1 MSNDS
6 TANILIV
13 DDDVK
18 SLMAMEALLA
28 GPGREIVTAKSGAE
42 ALRCL
47 LRRDFALILLDVRIP
62 DMDGFETAT
71 LIRQRERSRYTP
83 IIFISAIDTLES
95 DVFRGVA
102 SGAVDYL
109 FKPVVP
115 QVLQT
120 KVAVF
125 VDLFQMNERL
135 KRQAVRQSE
144 ERFRLIV
151 ESLQDYAVFMMNP
164 EGRVT
169 LWNRGAERMWG
180 WGQQEV
186 LGEPFARF
194 YSADERDANPPDP
207 ALAQTIAHG
216 RHEEEGWRKRKD
228 GSRFWANVVYT
239 TVQDDRGDLVGFSA
253 VTRDLTDRKRAED
266 ELQRLNAGMQKHIA
280 EQTEELIRTIAQRER
295 LHEELLQAQKMESIG
310 TLAGGI
316 AHDFNNLLNVIL
328 GYVSLLEQ
336 SATSNQ
342 ISASVDVIKETVT
355 RGSSLVRQLLAVARK
370 SETQFERTEI
380 NGLLQGLQAL
390 LQETFPKTID
400 VFVRLEPNLPAVM
413 ADPNQIHQAM
423 LNLCLNSRDAMPEGG
438 ELLLKTGTIR
448 GSELRRRFQEAREEQ
463 YVRITVTDT
472 GHGLDKSIKNRVFEP
487 FFTTKSQGQ
496 GSGLGLSVVYGIV
509 TNHRGFIDMASE
521 PGHGTTFD
529 IYLPLPSD
537 ATTLVPAAA
546 TGEEKKTEQ
555 IAANGAT
562 ILFVEDEAH
571 QLNLMQKHLAAEGY
585 RVLTARD
592 GGEAVQ
598 TYLRH
603 KQEIDL
609 VVLDLGLPK
618 LNGWEAYK
626 MMKQAAPNVK
636 AIFATGFISPEIEA
650 HLQTEDSSA
659 VITKPYSPDDMS
671 KKIAAFLQKS
681 AGVSV
686 PSRAVGHS
694 SDVRNQ

>member
-1 MSNDS
+1 MNNDW

-18 SLMAMEALLA
+18 SLTAMEALLA
-28 GPGREIVTAKSGAE
+28 GPGREIVKAASGAE

-83 IIFISAIDTLES
+83 IIFVSAVDTLES
-95 DVFRGVA
+95 DVFKGAV

-115 QVLQT
+115 QVLQA
-120 KVAVF
+120 KVSVF

-135 KRQAVRQSE
+135 KEQAIRQSE

-164 EGRVT
+164 EGQVT
-169 LWNRGAERMWG
+169 LWNRGAERIWG
-180 WGQQEV
+180 WEQGEV
-186 LGEPFARF
+186 LGQSCARF
-194 YSADERDANPPDP
+194 YSSEEPGSNQPDQT
-207 ALAQTIAHG
+207 LRQTIVHG
-216 RHEEEGWRKRKD
+216 RHEEEGWRTRKD
-228 GSRFWANVVYT
+228 GSEFWANVVYT
-239 TVQDDRGDLVGFSA
+239 TVQDDTGDLIGFSA
-253 VTRDLTDRKRAED
+253 VTRDLTDRKRAAD
-266 ELQRLNAGMQKHIA
+266 DLQRLNAEMQKHIA

-328 GYVSLLEQ
+328 GYASLVEQ
-336 SATSNQ
+336 STANPTQ
-342 ISASVDVIKETVT
+342 VTAGVDVIKETVT

-370 SETQFERTEI
+370 SETQFQRLEI
-380 NGLLQGLQAL
+380 NSLLQGLHAL

-400 VFVRLEPNLPAVM
+400 VSLRLEPSLPTLMV
-413 ADPNQIHQAM
+413 DTNQIHQAM

-438 ELLLKTGTIR
+438 ELLLRTGTIS
-448 GSELRRRFQEAREEQ
+448 GMELRKHFQEARQDQ
-463 YVRITVTDT
+463 YIHISVTDT
-472 GHGLDKSIKNRVFEP
+472 GHGIDKAVKNRVFEP
-487 FFTTKSQGQ
+487 FFTTKSQEQ

-509 TNHRGFIDMASE
+509 TNHRGFIDVASE
-521 PGHGTTFD
+521 PSRGTTFD
-529 IYLPLPSD
+529 IYLPVPSE
-537 ATTLVPAAA
+537 AEQLMPAANG
-546 TGEEKKTEQ
+546 GEEKTPEPS
-555 IAANGAT
+555 AGNSAT
-562 ILFVEDEAH
+562 ILFAEDETH
-571 QLNLMQKHLAAEGY
+571 QLNLMQKHLVGEGHK
-585 RVLTARD
+585 VLTARD
-592 GGEAVQ
+592 GAEAVQ

-626 MMKQAAPNVK
+626 MMKEADPNIK

-650 HLQTEDSSA
+650 QLQTGELSA
-659 VITKPYSPDDMS
+659 VITKPYSPSEMR
-671 KKIAAFLQKS
+671 KKIATVLRKS
-681 AGVSV
+681 AA
-686 PSRAVGHS
+686 PSISQATRHN
-694 SDVRNQ
+694 SDL

>member
-1 MSNDS
+1 MNNDC
-6 TANILIV
+6 TANILVV
-13 DDDVK
+13 DDDLK
-18 SLMAMEALLA
+18 SLTAIEALLA
-28 GPGREIVTAKSGAE
+28 GPGRKIVKAASGGE

-47 LRRDFALILLDVRIP
+47 LRQDFALILMDVRIP
-62 DMDGFETAT
+62 DMDGFETAA

-95 DVFRGVA
+95 DVCRGAA

-135 KRQAVRQSE
+135 KQQAVRQSE

-169 LWNRGAERMWG
+169 LWNRGAERIWG
-180 WGQQEV
+180 WEQHEV
-186 LGEPFARF
+186 LGESFALF
-194 YSADERDANPPDP
+194 YSPEDQAANQPHHTLP
-207 ALAQTIAHG
+207 QTRTDG
-216 RHEEEGWRKRKD
+216 RHEEEGWRNRKD

-239 TVQDDRGDLVGFSA
+239 SVQDDNGELIGFSA

-266 ELQRLNAGMQKHIA
+266 ELQRLNAEMQKHIA

-328 GYVSLLEQ
+328 GYASLLEQ
-336 SATSNQ
+336 SPANPTQ
-342 ISASVDVIKETVT
+342 ISADVAVIKETVT
-355 RGSSLVRQLLAVARK
+355 RGSSLVRQLLTVARK
-370 SETQFERTEI
+370 SETQFERTDI
-380 NGLLQGLQAL
+380 NSLLQGLQAL
-390 LQETFPKTID
+390 LHETFPKTIE
-400 VFVRLEPNLPAVM
+400 VFLRLEPNLPALM

-423 LNLCLNSRDAMPEGG
+423 LNLCLNSRDAMPDGG
-438 ELLLKTGTIR
+438 ELLLKTGTIT
-448 GSELRRRFQEAREEQ
+448 GVELRKHFQEARQEQ
-463 YVRITVTDT
+463 YVHISATDT
-472 GHGLDKSIKNRVFEP
+472 GHGIDKAIKNRVFEP

-496 GSGLGLSVVYGIV
+496 GSGLGLSVIYGIV
-509 TNHRGFIDMASE
+509 TNHGGFIDVASE
-521 PGHGTTFD
+521 PGRGTTFD
-529 IYLPLPSD
+529 IYLP
-537 ATTLVPAAA
+537 VPGHAEQLTNA
-546 TGEEKKTEQ
+546 GDGSEGNQSEETVGN
-555 IAANGAT
+555 AAT

-571 QLNLMQKHLAAEGY
+571 QLSLMQKHLAADGH
-585 RVLTARD
+585 RVLTAKD
-592 GGEAVQ
+592 GAEAVQ
-598 TYLRH
+598 AYLRH
-603 KQEIDL
+603 RHEIDL

-626 MMKQAAPNVK
+626 MMKEADPNVK

-650 HLQTEDSSA
+650 HLETGELSA
-659 VITKPYSPDDMS
+659 VITKPYSPSDMR
-671 KKIAAFLQKS
+671 KKIATVLYMGSTTPAN
-681 AGVSV
+681 AYGRE
-686 PSRAVGHS
+686 P
-694 SDVRNQ
+694 

>member
-1 MSNDS
+1 MNNNH

-18 SLMAMEALLA
+18 SLTAMEALLA
-28 GPGREIVTAKSGAE
+28 GPGREIVKAASGAE

-95 DVFRGVA
+95 DVFKGVA

-135 KRQAVRQSE
+135 KQQAVRQSE

-164 EGRVT
+164 EGQVT

-180 WGQQEV
+180 YTEEEV
-186 LGEPFARF
+186 LGQSFARF
-194 YSADERDANPPDP
+194 HTPREQAAEQP
-207 ALAQTIAHG
+207 AHVLRQTVDDG
-216 RHEEEGWRKRKD
+216 RCEEEGWRSRKD

-239 TVQDDRGDLVGFSA
+239 SVHDDKGELIGFSA

-266 ELQRLNAGMQKHIA
+266 DLQRLNAEMQKHIA

-328 GYVSLLEQ
+328 GYASLLEQ
-336 SATSNQ
+336 SSTSNQ
-342 ISASVDVIKETVT
+342 ISAGVDVIKETVM

-400 VFVRLEPNLPAVM
+400 VFLRLEANLPALM

-438 ELLLKTGTIR
+438 ELLLKTGTIS
-448 GSELRRRFQEAREEQ
+448 GIELRKHFQEARQEQ
-463 YVRITVTDT
+463 YVRISATDT
-472 GHGLDKSIKNRVFEP
+472 GHGLDKAIKNRVFEP

-509 TNHRGFIDMASE
+509 TNHGGFIDVASE
-521 PGHGTTFD
+521 PNRGTTFD
-529 IYLPLPSD
+529 IYLPVPGD
-537 ATTLVPAAA
+537 AEQLINAANG
-546 TGEEKKTEQ
+546 GEEKKTEQ
-555 IAANGAT
+555 AVGNAAT
-562 ILFVEDEAH
+562 ILFVEDETH
-571 QLNLMQKHLAAEGY
+571 QLNLMQKHLAAEGH
-585 RVLTARD
+585 RVLTAKD
-592 GGEAVQ
+592 GAEAVQ
-598 TYLRH
+598 TYVQHR
-603 KQEIDL
+603 KEIDL
-609 VVLDLGLPK
+609 VVMDLGLPK

-626 MMKQAAPNVK
+626 MMKEAEPNVR

-650 HLQTEDSSA
+650 HLETGELSA
-659 VITKPYSPDDMS
+659 VITKPYSPSEMR
-671 KKIAAFLQKS
+671 KKIATVLHKS
-681 AGVSV
+681 KGSPALASMGGNSEI
-686 PSRAVGHS
+686 
-694 SDVRNQ
+694 

>member
-1 MSNDS
+1 MNNDC

-13 DDDVK
+13 DDDLK
-18 SLMAMEALLA
+18 SLTAMEALLA
-28 GPGREIVTAKSGAE
+28 GPGREIIKAASGAD

-83 IIFISAIDTLES
+83 IIFISAMDTLES

-115 QVLQT
+115 QILQA
-120 KVAVF
+120 KVSVF

-135 KRQAVRQSE
+135 KQQAVRQSE

-169 LWNRGAERMWG
+169 LWNRGAEQMWG
-180 WGQQEV
+180 WEQNEV
-186 LGEPFARF
+186 LGQSFARF
-194 YSADERDANPPDP
+194 YSAEDQAANQPDHTLP
-207 ALAQTIAHG
+207 QTIAHG
-216 RHEEEGWRKRKD
+216 RHEEEGWRHRKD

-239 TVQDDRGDLVGFSA
+239 TVQDDNGDLIGFSA

-266 ELQRLNAGMQKHIA
+266 ELQRLNAEMQKHIA

-328 GYVSLLEQ
+328 GYASLLEQ

-342 ISASVDVIKETVT
+342 ISAGVDVIKETVT

-400 VFVRLEPNLPAVM
+400 VFVRLEPNLPALM

-438 ELLLKTGTIR
+438 ELLLKTGTIS
-448 GSELRRRFQEAREEQ
+448 GIDLRQHFQEARQAQ
-463 YVRITVTDT
+463 YVRISVTDT
-472 GHGLDKSIKNRVFEP
+472 GHGLDKAIKNRVFEP

-509 TNHRGFIDMASE
+509 TNHNGFIDMASE

-529 IYLPLPSD
+529 IYLPVPSD
-537 ATTLVPAAA
+537 AAA
-546 TGEEKKTEQ
+546 TLIHSAAGDEEKKTEQ
-555 IAANGAT
+555 TAGSGAT
-562 ILFVEDEAH
+562 ILFVEDETH

-585 RVLTARD
+585 RVLTAKD
-592 GGEAVQ
+592 GAEAVE

-626 MMKQAAPNVK
+626 MMKGADSNVK

-650 HLQTEDSSA
+650 HLETEDSSA
-659 VITKPYSPDDMS
+659 VITKPYSPSEMG
-671 KKIAAFLQKS
+671 KKIATLLHKPINSPAL
-681 AGVSV
+681 A
-686 PSRAVGHS
+686 SRMGEN
-694 SDVRNQ
+694 SDI

>member
-1 MSNDS
+1 MSNDC
-6 TANILIV
+6 TASILIV

-18 SLMAMEALLA
+18 SLTAMEALLA
-28 GPGREIVTAKSGAE
+28 GPGREIVKAASAAE

-62 DMDGFETAT
+62 DMDGFETAS

-120 KVAVF
+120 KVSVF

-135 KRQAVRQSE
+135 KQQAVRQSE

-180 WGQQEV
+180 WEQQEV

-194 YSADERDANPPDP
+194 YSAEEPVASQPDP

-228 GSRFWANVVYT
+228 GSRFWANVVYA
-239 TVQDDRGDLVGFSA
+239 TVHDDNGDLIGFSA
-253 VTRDLTDRKRAED
+253 VTRDLTDRKRAQD

-328 GYVSLLEQ
+328 GYASLLEQ
-336 SATSNQ
+336 SATANQ
-342 ISASVDVIKETVT
+342 ISAGVDVIKETVT
-355 RGSSLVRQLLAVARK
+355 RGSSLVRQLLAMARK

-400 VFVRLEPNLPAVM
+400 VFIHLEPNLPALM
-413 ADPNQIHQAM
+413 ADPNQLHQAM

-438 ELLLKTGTIR
+438 ELLLKTGTIS
-448 GSELRRRFQEAREEQ
+448 GVELRRHFQEARDDH
-463 YVRITVTDT
+463 YVRISVTDT
-472 GHGLDKSIKNRVFEP
+472 GHGLDKAIKNRVFEP

-509 TNHRGFIDMASE
+509 TNHSGFIDMASE
-521 PGHGTTFD
+521 PGRGTTFD
-529 IYLPLPSD
+529 IYLPVPSD
-537 ATTLVPAAA
+537 AGALIPAEEPR
-546 TGEEKKTEQ
+546 EEKKTDPT
-555 IAANGAT
+555 AGNGAT

-571 QLNLMQKHLAAEGY
+571 QLNLMQKHLVAEGHK
-585 RVLTARD
+585 VLTAKD

-598 TYLRH
+598 IYLRH
-603 KQEIDL
+603 RQEIDL

-626 MMKQAAPNVK
+626 MMKGANPNVK

-650 HLQTEDSSA
+650 HLQTEDSSV
-659 VITKPYSPDDMS
+659 VITKPYSPAEMH
-671 KKIAAFLQKS
+671 KKIATVLQKS
-681 AGVSV
+681 TPVAVLA
-686 PSRAVGHS
+686 PPVGHS

>member
-1 MSNDS
+1 MNNDC

-13 DDDVK
+13 DDDVN
-18 SLMAMEALLA
+18 SLTAMEALLA
-28 GPGREIVTAKSGAE
+28 GPGREIVKAASAAE

-120 KVAVF
+120 KVSVF

-135 KRQAVRQSE
+135 KQQAVRQSE

-169 LWNRGAERMWG
+169 LWNRGAERIWG
-180 WGQQEV
+180 WEQDEV
-186 LGEPFARF
+186 LDQSFARF
-194 YSADERDANPPDP
+194 YSPKDQAANQPNYT
-207 ALAQTIAHG
+207 LSQTMAHG
-216 RHEEEGWRKRKD
+216 RHEEEGWRDRKD
-228 GSRFWANVVYT
+228 GSRFWANVVYS
-239 TVQDDRGDLVGFSA
+239 TVQDDKGDLIGFSA
-253 VTRDLTDRKRAED
+253 VTRDVTDRKRAED
-266 ELQRLNAGMQKHIA
+266 ELQRLNAEMQKHIA

-316 AHDFNNLLNVIL
+316 AHDFNNLLNIIL
-328 GYVSLLEQ
+328 GYASLLEQ
-336 SATSNQ
+336 S
-342 ISASVDVIKETVT
+342 SANPTQVSAGVDVIKETVT
-355 RGSSLVRQLLAVARK
+355 RGSSLVRQLLAMARK
-370 SETQFERTEI
+370 SETQFERIEI

-390 LQETFPKTID
+390 LQETFPKPID
-400 VFVRLEPNLPAVM
+400 VFLHLEPNLPALT
-413 ADPNQIHQAM
+413 ADPNQIHQAF
-423 LNLCLNSRDAMPEGG
+423 LNLCLNSRDAMAEGG
-438 ELLLKTGTIR
+438 ELLLKTGTIS
-448 GSELRRRFQEAREEQ
+448 GIELRKHFQEARQEQ
-463 YVRITVTDT
+463 YVRISVTDT
-472 GHGLDKSIKNRVFEP
+472 GHGIDKAIRKRIFEP

-509 TNHRGFIDMASE
+509 TNHGGFIDVASE
-521 PGHGTTFD
+521 PSRGTTFD
-529 IYLPLPSD
+529 IYLPVPSD
-537 ATTLVPAAA
+537 AEQLINPGDG
-546 TGEEKKTEQ
+546 GEEKKTEQ
-555 IAANGAT
+555 AVGNAAT
-562 ILFVEDEAH
+562 ILFVEDETH
-571 QLNLMQKHLAAEGY
+571 QLNLMQKHLVAEGH
-585 RVLTARD
+585 RVLTAKD
-592 GGEAVQ
+592 GPEAVQ
-598 TYLRH
+598 TYLRY
-603 KQEIDL
+603 KKEIDL

-626 MMKQAAPNVK
+626 LMKESHPNVK

-650 HLQTEDSSA
+650 HLETEDLSV
-659 VITKPYSPDDMS
+659 VIMKPYSPSEMR
-671 KKIAAFLQKS
+671 KKIATVLHKS
-681 AGVSV
+681 AASPAL
-686 PSRAVGHS
+686 PSPIDDNN
-694 SDVRNQ
+694 SDL

>member
-1 MSNDS
+1 MSADF

-13 DDDVK
+13 DDDAR
-18 SLMAMEALLA
+18 SLIAMEALLS
-28 GPGREIVTAKSGAE
+28 GPGRRIITAASAAE

-47 LRRDFALILLDVRIP
+47 LRQDFALILLDVRIP
-62 DMDGFETAT
+62 DMDGFETAS

-83 IIFISAIDTLES
+83 IIFVSAIDTLES
-95 DVFRGVA
+95 DVSKGAA

-115 QVLQT
+115 QVLQA

-135 KRQAVRQSE
+135 KQQAIRQSE

-151 ESLQDYAVFMMNP
+151 ESFQDYAVFMMDS

-169 LWNRGAERMWG
+169 LWNRGAERIWG
-180 WGQQEV
+180 YPNEEV
-186 LGEPFARF
+186 LGQSFVCFNAPEEQA
-194 YSADERDANPPDP
+194 ANSP
-207 ALAQTIAHG
+207 AQILRETIASG
-216 RHEEEGWRKRKD
+216 RHEEEGWRNRKD

-239 TVQDDRGDLVGFSA
+239 TVHDDKGELIGFSA
-253 VTRDLTDRKRAED
+253 VTRDVTDRKRAEN
-266 ELQRLNAGMQKHIA
+266 ELQRLNAEMQKHIA

-328 GYVSLLEQ
+328 GYASLLEQ
-336 SATSNQ
+336 SSANPSQ
-342 ISASVDVIKETVT
+342 ISANVEVIKETVT

-370 SETQFERTEI
+370 SETQFERVEI

-400 VFVRLEPNLPAVM
+400 VFLRLEPALPTLT

-423 LNLCLNSRDAMPEGG
+423 LNLCLNSRDAMAEGG
-438 ELLLKTGTIR
+438 ELLLKTGSIS
-448 GSELRRRFQEAREEQ
+448 GVELRRHFQEARQAQ
-463 YVRITVTDT
+463 YIRISVTDT
-472 GHGLDKSIKNRVFEP
+472 GHGIDKTIRNRVFEP

-509 TNHRGFIDMASE
+509 TNHGGFLDVASE
-521 PGHGTTFD
+521 QGRGTTFD
-529 IYLPLPSD
+529 IYLPVPSD
-537 ATTLVPAAA
+537 IGPFIQAAD
-546 TGEEKKTEQ
+546 GNEER
-555 IAANGAT
+555 AAEPSAGNGAT
-562 ILFVEDEAH
+562 ILFVEDEIH
-571 QLNLMQKHLAAEGY
+571 QLNLMQKNLEAEGH

-592 GGEAVQ
+592 GPEAVQ

-603 KQEIDL
+603 KKEIDL

-626 MMKQAAPNVK
+626 MMKEADSNVK

-650 HLQTEDSSA
+650 HLDTGELSA
-659 VITKPYSPDDMS
+659 VITKPYTPSEMR
-671 KKIAAFLQKS
+671 KKIATALHKS
-681 AGVSV
+681 TGSLTLA
-686 PSRAVGHS
+686 PPM
-694 SDVRNQ
+694 DENP

>member
-1 MSNDS
+1 MNNNW

-18 SLMAMEALLA
+18 SLTAMEALLA
-28 GPGREIVTAKSGAE
+28 GPGREIVKAASGAE

-83 IIFISAIDTLES
+83 IIFISAVDTLES
-95 DVFRGVA
+95 DVFKGAV

-115 QVLQT
+115 QVLQA
-120 KVAVF
+120 KVSVF

-135 KRQAVRQSE
+135 KQQAIRQSE

-164 EGRVT
+164 EGQVT
-169 LWNRGAERMWG
+169 LWNRGAERIWG
-180 WGQQEV
+180 WEQGEV
-186 LGEPFARF
+186 LGQSFARF
-194 YSADERDANPPDP
+194 YSSEDP
-207 ALAQTIAHG
+207 RSHQPGQTLRQTIING
-216 RHEEEGWRKRKD
+216 RHEEEGWRTRKD
-228 GSRFWANVVYT
+228 GSEFWANVVYT
-239 TVQDDRGDLVGFSA
+239 TVQDDKGDLIGFSA
-253 VTRDLTDRKRAED
+253 VTRDVTDRKHAED
-266 ELQRLNAGMQKHIA
+266 NLQKLNAEMQKHIA

-328 GYVSLLEQ
+328 GYASLLEQ
-336 SATSNQ
+336 SAANPTQ
-342 ISASVDVIKETVT
+342 VTAGVDVIKETVT

-370 SETQFERTEI
+370 SETQFERLEI
-380 NGLLQGLQAL
+380 NSLLQGLHAL

-400 VFVRLEPNLPAVM
+400 VFLRLEPSLPTLMV
-413 ADPNQIHQAM
+413 DPNQIHQAM

-438 ELLLKTGTIR
+438 ELLLRTGTLS
-448 GSELRRRFQEAREEQ
+448 GMELRKHFQEARQDQ
-463 YVRITVTDT
+463 YIRISVTDT
-472 GHGLDKSIKNRVFEP
+472 GHGIDKALKNRVFEP

-509 TNHRGFIDMASE
+509 TNHGGFIDVASE
-521 PGHGTTFD
+521 PGRGTTFD
-529 IYLPLPSD
+529 IYLPVPNEAEQLI
-537 ATTLVPAAA
+537 TTANG
-546 TGEEKKTEQ
+546 GEERKPEPSAGNT
-555 IAANGAT
+555 AT
-562 ILFVEDEAH
+562 ILFVEDESH
-571 QLNLMQKHLAAEGY
+571 QLNLMQKHLASEGHK
-585 RVLTARD
+585 VLTAKD
-592 GGEAVQ
+592 GAEAVQ

-626 MMKQAAPNVK
+626 MMKEADPNIK

-650 HLQTEDSSA
+650 HLQTGELSA
-659 VITKPYSPDDMS
+659 VITKPYSPSEMR
-671 KKIAAFLQKS
+671 KKITTVLGKPAA
-681 AGVSV
+681 
-686 PSRAVGHS
+686 PSISQATGHN
-694 SDVRNQ
+694 SDP

>member
-1 MSNDS
+1 MSNDC

-18 SLMAMEALLA
+18 SLTAMEALLA
-28 GPGREIVTAKSGAE
+28 GPGREIVKAASAAE

-125 VDLFQMNERL
+125 VDLFQLNERL
-135 KRQAVRQSE
+135 KQQAVRQSE

-180 WGQQEV
+180 WEQQEV

-194 YSADERDANPPDP
+194 YSAEEQVASQPDP
-207 ALAQTIAHG
+207 ALAQTIARG

-228 GSRFWANVVYT
+228 GSRFWANVVYA
-239 TVQDDRGDLVGFSA
+239 TVQDDNGELIGFSA
-253 VTRDLTDRKRAED
+253 VTRDLTDRKRSED

-328 GYVSLLEQ
+328 GYASLLEQ

-342 ISASVDVIKETVT
+342 ISAGVDVIKETVT
-355 RGSSLVRQLLAVARK
+355 RGSSLVRQLLAMARK
-370 SETQFERTEI
+370 SETQFERSEI

-400 VFVRLEPNLPAVM
+400 VFVHLEPNLPALM
-413 ADPNQIHQAM
+413 ADPNQLHQAM

-438 ELLLKTGTIR
+438 ELLLKTGTIS
-448 GSELRRRFQEAREEQ
+448 GIELRKHFQEAREEQ
-463 YVRITVTDT
+463 YVRISVTDT
-472 GHGLDKSIKNRVFEP
+472 GHGLDKAIKNRVFEP

-509 TNHRGFIDMASE
+509 TNHSGFIDMASE
-521 PGHGTTFD
+521 PGRGTTFD
-529 IYLPLPSD
+529 IYLPVPTD
-537 ATTLVPAAA
+537 AAALIPAAEPR
-546 TGEEKKTEQ
+546 EEKKTDPT
-555 IAANGAT
+555 AGNGAT
-562 ILFVEDEAH
+562 ILFVEDETH

-585 RVLTARD
+585 RVLTAKD
-592 GGEAVQ
+592 GAEAVQ

-603 KQEIDL
+603 KQVIDL

-626 MMKQAAPNVK
+626 MMKGADPNVK

-659 VITKPYSPDDMS
+659 VITKPYSPAEMH
-671 KKIAAFLQKS
+671 KKITTVLQKS
-681 AGVSV
+681 TPV
-686 PSRAVGHS
+686 AVLAPPVDHS

>member
-1 MSNDS
+1 MSADF

-13 DDDVK
+13 DDDAR
-18 SLMAMEALLA
+18 SLIAMEALLS
-28 GPGREIVTAKSGAE
+28 GPGRRIVTAGSAAE

-47 LRRDFALILLDVRIP
+47 LRQDFALILLDVRIP
-62 DMDGFETAT
+62 DMDGFETAS

-83 IIFISAIDTLES
+83 IIFVSAIDTLES
-95 DVFRGVA
+95 DVSKGAA

-115 QVLQT
+115 QVLQA

-135 KRQAVRQSE
+135 KQQAIRQSE

-151 ESLQDYAVFMMNP
+151 ESFQDYAVFMMDS

-169 LWNRGAERMWG
+169 LWNRGAERIWG
-180 WGQQEV
+180 YPQEEV
-186 LGEPFARF
+186 LGQSFVCFNAPEEQA
-194 YSADERDANPPDP
+194 ANWP
-207 ALAQTIAHG
+207 AQILRQTIASG
-216 RHEEEGWRKRKD
+216 RHEEEGWRNRKD
-228 GSRFWANVVYT
+228 RSRFWANVVYT
-239 TVQDDRGDLVGFSA
+239 TVQNDKGELIGFSA
-253 VTRDLTDRKRAED
+253 VTRDVTDRKRAEN
-266 ELQRLNAGMQKHIA
+266 ELQRLNAEMQKHIA

-328 GYVSLLEQ
+328 GYTSLLEQ
-336 SATSNQ
+336 S
-342 ISASVDVIKETVT
+342 SANPAQVSANVEVIKETVT

-370 SETQFERTEI
+370 SETQFERVEI

-400 VFVRLEPNLPAVM
+400 VFLRLEPALPTLT

-438 ELLLKTGTIR
+438 ELLLKTGSIS
-448 GSELRRRFQEAREEQ
+448 GVELRRHFQEARQEQ
-463 YVRITVTDT
+463 YIRISVTDT
-472 GHGLDKSIKNRVFEP
+472 GHGIDKTIKNRVFEP

-509 TNHRGFIDMASE
+509 TNHGGFLDVASE
-521 PGHGTTFD
+521 QGRGTTFD
-529 IYLPLPSD
+529 IYLPVPSD
-537 ATTLVPAAA
+537 IGPFIQAADGNEERAAEPPA
-546 TGEEKKTEQ
+546 G
-555 IAANGAT
+555 NGAT
-562 ILFVEDEAH
+562 ILFVEDEIH
-571 QLNLMQKHLAAEGY
+571 QLKLMHKNLEAEGH
-585 RVLTARD
+585 RVLTAKD
-592 GGEAVQ
+592 GSDAVQ
-598 TYLRH
+598 TYIQH

-626 MMKQAAPNVK
+626 MMKEADPDVK
-636 AIFATGFISPEIEA
+636 VIFATGFISPEIEA
-650 HLQTEDSSA
+650 HLNTGELSA
-659 VITKPYSPDDMS
+659 VITKPYTPSEMR
-671 KKIAAFLQKS
+671 KKIAAALHKP
-681 AGVSV
+681 AGSNALACR
-686 PSRAVGHS
+686 P
-694 SDVRNQ
+694 

>member
-1 MSNDS
+1 MSADF

-13 DDDVK
+13 DDDAK
-18 SLMAMEALLA
+18 SLIAMEALLS
-28 GPGREIVTAKSGAE
+28 GPGRRIVTAQSAAE

-47 LRRDFALILLDVRIP
+47 LRHDFALILLDVRIP
-62 DMDGFETAT
+62 DMDGFETAS

-83 IIFISAIDTLES
+83 IIFVSAIDTLES
-95 DVFRGVA
+95 DVFRGAA

-115 QVLQT
+115 QVLQA

-135 KRQAVRQSE
+135 KQQAIRQSE

-151 ESLQDYAVFMMNP
+151 ESFQDYAVFMMDS

-169 LWNRGAERMWG
+169 LWNRGAERIWG
-180 WGQQEV
+180 YPQEEV
-186 LGEPFARF
+186 LGQSFARF
-194 YSADERDANPPDP
+194 NAPEEQSANAP
-207 ALAQTIAHG
+207 AKILRQTITDG
-216 RHEEEGWRKRKD
+216 RHEQEGWRTRKD

-239 TVQDDRGDLVGFSA
+239 TVRDDKGALIGFSA
-253 VTRDLTDRKRAED
+253 VTRDVTDRKRAED
-266 ELQRLNAGMQKHIA
+266 ELQKLNAEMQKHIA

-316 AHDFNNLLNVIL
+316 AHGFNNLLNVIL
-328 GYVSLLEQ
+328 GYASLLEQ
-336 SATSNQ
+336 STANPTQ
-342 ISASVDVIKETVT
+342 VSANVEVIKETVT

-370 SETQFERTEI
+370 SETQFERVEI

-400 VFVRLEPNLPAVM
+400 VFSRLEPALPTLT

-438 ELLLKTGTIR
+438 ELLLKTGTIS
-448 GSELRRRFQEAREEQ
+448 GIELRRHFQEARREQ
-463 YVRITVTDT
+463 YIRISVTDT
-472 GHGLDKSIKNRVFEP
+472 GHGIDRAIKNRVFEP

-509 TNHRGFIDMASE
+509 TNHGGFIDVASE
-521 PGHGTTFD
+521 PGRGTAFD
-529 IYLPLPSD
+529 IYLPVPSD
-537 ATTLVPAAA
+537 VGPFIHAID
-546 TGEEKKTEQ
+546 GSEERTAE
-555 IAANGAT
+555 ASAGNAAT
-562 ILFVEDEAH
+562 ILFVEDEIH
-571 QLNLMQKHLAAEGY
+571 QLNLIQKHLEAEGHK
-585 RVLTARD
+585 VLTAKD
-592 GGEAVQ
+592 GHEAVQ

-626 MMKQAAPNVK
+626 MMKEADPNVK

-650 HLQTEDSSA
+650 HLDAGELSA
-659 VITKPYSPDDMS
+659 VIMKPYTASEMR
-671 KKIAAFLQKS
+671 KKIATALLKSKS
-681 AGVSV
+681 AGSTTLASTGEN
-686 PSRAVGHS
+686 P
-694 SDVRNQ
+694 

>member
-1 MSNDS
+1 MNADS

-13 DDDVK
+13 DDDAK
-18 SLMAMEALLA
+18 TLIAMEALLS
-28 GPGREIVTAKSGAE
+28 GPGRRIVTAGSAAE

-47 LRRDFALILLDVRIP
+47 LRHDFALILLDVRIP
-62 DMDGFETAT
+62 DMDGFETAS

-83 IIFISAIDTLES
+83 IIFVSAIDTLES
-95 DVFRGVA
+95 DVSKGAA

-115 QVLQT
+115 QVLQA
-120 KVAVF
+120 KVGVF

-135 KRQAVRQSE
+135 KQQAIRQSE

-151 ESLQDYAVFMMNP
+151 ESFQDYAVFMMDS

-169 LWNRGAERMWG
+169 LWNRGAERIWG
-180 WGQQEV
+180 YPQEEV
-186 LGEPFARF
+186 LGQSFACFNTPAEPV
-194 YSADERDANPPDP
+194 ANAP
-207 ALAQTIAHG
+207 AEILRQTIAAG
-216 RHEEEGWRKRKD
+216 RHEEEGWRTRKD

-239 TVQDDRGDLVGFSA
+239 TVRDDKEDLIGFSA
-253 VTRDLTDRKRAED
+253 VTRDVTDRKRAEN
-266 ELQRLNAGMQKHIA
+266 ELQRLNAEMQKHIA

-328 GYVSLLEQ
+328 GYTSLLEQ
-336 SATSNQ
+336 STANPSQVAAN
-342 ISASVDVIKETVT
+342 VEVIKETVT

-370 SETQFERTEI
+370 SETQFERVEI

-400 VFVRLEPNLPAVM
+400 VFLRLEPTLPALT

-438 ELLLKTGTIR
+438 ELLLKTGTIS
-448 GSELRRRFQEAREEQ
+448 GAELRRHFQEARQGQ
-463 YVRITVTDT
+463 YIRISVTDT
-472 GHGLDKSIKNRVFEP
+472 GNGIDKTIKNRVFEP

-509 TNHRGFIDMASE
+509 TNHGGFIDVASE
-521 PGHGTTFD
+521 PGRGTTFD
-529 IYLPLPSD
+529 LYLPVPSD
-537 ATTLVPAAA
+537 VGPFLSTAEGKEETATEPSAGNV
-546 TGEEKKTEQ
+546 
-555 IAANGAT
+555 AT
-562 ILFVEDEAH
+562 ILFVEDEIH
-571 QLNLMQKHLAAEGY
+571 QLNLMQKHLEAEGH
-585 RVLTARD
+585 RLLTAKD
-592 GGEAVQ
+592 GSDAVQ
-598 TYLRH
+598 TFIRH

-626 MMKQAAPNVK
+626 MMKEADPNVK
-636 AIFATGFISPEIEA
+636 VIFATGFISPEIEA
-650 HLQTEDSSA
+650 HLDTGELSA
-659 VITKPYSPDDMS
+659 VITKPYTPSEMR
-671 KKIAAFLQKS
+671 KKIATALHKS
-681 AGVSV
+681 AGS
-686 PSRAVGHS
+686 AALS
-694 SDVRNQ
+694 STIGENP

>member
-1 MSNDS
+1 
-6 TANILIV
+6 
-13 DDDVK
+13 
-18 SLMAMEALLA
+18 
-28 GPGREIVTAKSGAE
+28 
-42 ALRCL
+42 
-47 LRRDFALILLDVRIP
+47 
-62 DMDGFETAT
+62 MDGFETAT

-180 WGQQEV
+180 WAQQEV
-186 LGEPFARF
+186 LGQPFTRF
-194 YSADERDANPPDP
+194 YSADEHASQSDP

-239 TVQDDRGDLVGFSA
+239 TVQDDKGDLIGFSA
-253 VTRDLTDRKRAED
+253 VTRDLTDRKHAED
-266 ELQRLNAGMQKHIA
+266 ELQRLNARMQKHIA

-328 GYVSLLEQ
+328 GYASLLEQ
-336 SATSNQ
+336 SATANQ
-342 ISASVDVIKETVT
+342 ISAGVDVIKETVT

-413 ADPNQIHQAM
+413 ADPNQLHQAM

-438 ELLLKTGTIR
+438 ELLLKTGTI
-448 GSELRRRFQEAREEQ
+448 GGVELRKHFQEAREEQ
-463 YVRITVTDT
+463 YVRISVTDT
-472 GHGLDKSIKNRVFEP
+472 GHGLDKAIKNRVFEP

-521 PGHGTTFD
+521 VGRGTTFD
-529 IYLPLPSD
+529 IYLPVPSD
-537 ATTLVPAAA
+537 AAALIPA
-546 TGEEKKTEQ
+546 EEPKEETKTDPT
-555 IAANGAT
+555 AGNGAT
-562 ILFVEDEAH
+562 ILFVEDETH
-571 QLNLMQKHLAAEGY
+571 QLNLMQKHLAAEGH

-626 MMKQAAPNVK
+626 MMKQ
-636 AIFATGFISPEIEA
+636 EIGRA
-650 HLQTEDSSA
+650 SCSDS
-659 VITKPYSPDDMS
+659 
-671 KKIAAFLQKS
+671 
-681 AGVSV
+681 G
-686 PSRAVGHS
+686 
-694 SDVRNQ
+694 

>member
-1 MSNDS
+1 MNHDF
-6 TANILIV
+6 TANILVV
-13 DDDVK
+13 DDDLK
-18 SLMAMEALLA
+18 SLTAIEALLA
-28 GPGREIVTAKSGAE
+28 GPGRRIVKAASGGE

-47 LRRDFALILLDVRIP
+47 LRQDFALILMDVRIP
-62 DMDGFETAT
+62 DMDGFETAA

-95 DVFRGVA
+95 DVCRGAA

-135 KRQAVRQSE
+135 KQQAVRQSE

-151 ESLQDYAVFMMNP
+151 ESLQDYAVFMMDP

-169 LWNRGAERMWG
+169 LWNRGAERIWG
-180 WGQQEV
+180 WEQHEV
-186 LGEPFARF
+186 LGESFALF
-194 YSADERDANPPDP
+194 YSPEDQTANQPHH
-207 ALAQTIAHG
+207 ALPQTRTDG

-239 TVQDDRGDLVGFSA
+239 SVQDDNGELIGFSA

-266 ELQRLNAGMQKHIA
+266 ELQRLNAEMQKHIA

-328 GYVSLLEQ
+328 GYASLLEQ
-336 SATSNQ
+336 SPANPTQ
-342 ISASVDVIKETVT
+342 VSADVAVIKETVT
-355 RGSSLVRQLLAVARK
+355 RGSSLVRQLLTVARK
-370 SETQFERTEI
+370 SETQFERTDI

-390 LQETFPKTID
+390 LQETFPKTIE
-400 VFVRLEPNLPAVM
+400 VFLRLEPNLPALM

-423 LNLCLNSRDAMPEGG
+423 LNLCLNSRDAMPVGG
-438 ELLLKTGTIR
+438 ELLLKTGTIT
-448 GSELRRRFQEAREEQ
+448 GVELRKHFQEARQEQ
-463 YVRITVTDT
+463 YVHISATDT
-472 GHGLDKSIKNRVFEP
+472 GHGIDKAIKNRVFEP

-509 TNHRGFIDMASE
+509 TNHGGFIDVASE
-521 PGHGTTFD
+521 QSRGTTFD
-529 IYLPLPSD
+529 IYLP
-537 ATTLVPAAA
+537 VPGHAEQLTNA
-546 TGEEKKTEQ
+546 GDESKGNQPEETVG
-555 IAANGAT
+555 NRAT

-571 QLNLMQKHLAAEGY
+571 QLNLMQKHLAAEGH
-585 RVLTARD
+585 RVLTAKD
-592 GGEAVQ
+592 GAEAVQ
-598 TYLRH
+598 AYLRH
-603 KQEIDL
+603 RQEIDL

-626 MMKQAAPNVK
+626 MMKEADPNVK

-650 HLQTEDSSA
+650 HLETGELSA
-659 VITKPYSPDDMS
+659 VITKPYSPSDMG
-671 KKIAAFLQKS
+671 KKIATVLYMGSTTPAN
-681 AGVSV
+681 A
-686 PSRAVGHS
+686 
-694 SDVRNQ
+694 

>member
-1 MSNDS
+1 MNNNW

-18 SLMAMEALLA
+18 SLTAMEALLA
-28 GPGREIVTAKSGAE
+28 GPGREIVKAASGAE

-83 IIFISAIDTLES
+83 IIFISAVDTLES
-95 DVFRGVA
+95 DVFKGAV

-115 QVLQT
+115 QVLQA
-120 KVAVF
+120 KVSVF

-135 KRQAVRQSE
+135 KQQAIRQSE

-164 EGRVT
+164 EGQVT
-169 LWNRGAERMWG
+169 LWNRGAERIWG
-180 WGQQEV
+180 WEQGEV
-186 LGEPFARF
+186 LGQSFARF
-194 YSADERDANPPDP
+194 YSSEDP
-207 ALAQTIAHG
+207 RSHQPGQALRQTIING
-216 RHEEEGWRKRKD
+216 RHEEEGWRARKD
-228 GSRFWANVVYT
+228 GSEFWANVVYT
-239 TVQDDRGDLVGFSA
+239 TVQDDKGDLIGFSA
-253 VTRDLTDRKRAED
+253 VTRDVTDRKHAED
-266 ELQRLNAGMQKHIA
+266 NLQKLNAEMQKHIA

-328 GYVSLLEQ
+328 GYASLLEQ
-336 SATSNQ
+336 SAANPTQ
-342 ISASVDVIKETVT
+342 VTAGVDVIKETVT

-370 SETQFERTEI
+370 SETQFERLEI
-380 NGLLQGLQAL
+380 NSLLQGLHAL

-400 VFVRLEPNLPAVM
+400 VFLRLEPSLPTLMV
-413 ADPNQIHQAM
+413 DPNQIHQAM

-438 ELLLKTGTIR
+438 ELLLRTGTLS
-448 GSELRRRFQEAREEQ
+448 GMELRKHFQEARQDQ
-463 YVRITVTDT
+463 YIRISVTDT
-472 GHGLDKSIKNRVFEP
+472 GHGIDKALKNRVFEP

-509 TNHRGFIDMASE
+509 TNHGGFIDVASE
-521 PGHGTTFD
+521 PSRGTTFD
-529 IYLPLPSD
+529 LYLP
-537 ATTLVPAAA
+537 VPNEAEQLITAANG
-546 TGEEKKTEQ
+546 GEEKKPEPS
-555 IAANGAT
+555 AGNAAT
-562 ILFVEDEAH
+562 ILFVEDETH
-571 QLNLMQKHLAAEGY
+571 QLNLMQKHLASEGHK
-585 RVLTARD
+585 VLTAKD
-592 GGEAVQ
+592 GAEAVQ

-626 MMKQAAPNVK
+626 MMKEADPNIK

-650 HLQTEDSSA
+650 HLQTGELSA
-659 VITKPYSPDDMS
+659 VITKPYSPSEMR
-671 KKIAAFLQKS
+671 KKITTVLDKPAA
-681 AGVSV
+681 
-686 PSRAVGHS
+686 PSISQATGHN
-694 SDVRNQ
+694 SDP

>member
-18 SLMAMEALLA
+18 SLTAMEALLA

-71 LIRQRERSRYTP
+71 LIRQRERSRYIP

-180 WGQQEV
+180 WEQQEV

-194 YSADERDANPPDP
+194 YSADERDANRPDP
-207 ALAQTIAHG
+207 TLAQTIAHG

-239 TVQDDRGDLVGFSA
+239 TVQDDRGDLIGFSA

-328 GYVSLLEQ
+328 GYVCLLEQ

-380 NGLLQGLQAL
+380 NGLLHGLQAL

-438 ELLLKTGTIR
+438 KLLLKTGTIT
-448 GSELRRRFQEAREEQ
+448 GLELRKHFQEARQEE
-463 YVRITVTDT
+463 YVWITVTDT
-472 GHGLDKSIKNRVFEP
+472 GHGLDKAIKNRIFEP

-509 TNHRGFIDMASE
+509 TNHSGFIDMASE
-521 PGHGTTFD
+521 AGRGTTFD
-529 IYLPLPSD
+529 IYLPVPSD
-537 ATTLVPAAA
+537 AAAIIPAEAA
-546 TGEEKKTEQ
+546 REEKKTEQ
-555 IAANGAT
+555 TAWNGAT
-562 ILFVEDEAH
+562 ILFVEDETH
-571 QLNLMQKHLAAEGY
+571 QLNLMQKHLAAEGH

-626 MMKQAAPNVK
+626 LMKEADSNVK

-650 HLQTEDSSA
+650 HLQTEDSST

-671 KKIAAFLQKS
+671 KKIATVLQKS
-681 AGVSV
+681 TALPVT
-686 PSRAVGHS
+686 PSGGHS
-694 SDVRNQ
+694 SDLRNP

>member
-1 MSNDS
+1 MNNDC

-18 SLMAMEALLA
+18 SLTAMEALLA
-28 GPGREIVTAKSGAE
+28 GPGRDIVKAASAAE

-135 KRQAVRQSE
+135 KQQAVRQSE

-164 EGRVT
+164 EGQVT

-180 WGQQEV
+180 WEQNEV
-186 LGEPFARF
+186 LGQAFARF
-194 YSADERDANPPDP
+194 YSADDP
-207 ALAQTIAHG
+207 ANQPDHILSQTIAHG
-216 RHEEEGWRKRKD
+216 RHEEEGWRDRKD

-239 TVQDDRGDLVGFSA
+239 AVRDDKGDLIGFSA
-253 VTRDLTDRKRAED
+253 VTRDLTDRKHAED
-266 ELQRLNAGMQKHIA
+266 ELQRLNAEMQKHIA

-328 GYVSLLEQ
+328 GYASLLEP

-342 ISASVDVIKETVT
+342 ISAGVDVIKETVT

-400 VFVRLEPNLPAVM
+400 VFLLLEPNLPALM
-413 ADPNQIHQAM
+413 ADSNQIHQAM

-438 ELLLKTGTIR
+438 ELLLKTGTIS
-448 GSELRRRFQEAREEQ
+448 GIELRKHFQEARQEQ
-463 YVRITVTDT
+463 FVRISVTDT
-472 GHGLDKSIKNRVFEP
+472 GHGLDKAIKNRVFEP

-509 TNHRGFIDMASE
+509 TNHSGFIDMASE

-529 IYLPLPSD
+529 IYLPVPSD
-537 ATTLVPAAA
+537 AAALIHTA
-546 TGEEKKTEQ
+546 ARDEEKKTDQ
-555 IAANGAT
+555 TAGNGTT
-562 ILFVEDEAH
+562 ILFVEDETH

-585 RVLTARD
+585 RVLTAKD
-592 GGEAVQ
+592 GAEAVQ

-626 MMKQAAPNVK
+626 MMKGADSNVK
-636 AIFATGFISPEIEA
+636 AIFATGFVSPEIEA
-650 HLQTEDSSA
+650 HLETEDSSA
-659 VITKPYSPDDMS
+659 VITKPYSPSEMG
-671 KKIAAFLQKS
+671 KKIQTVLHKS
-681 AGVSV
+681 TGSSAL
-686 PSRAVGHS
+686 PSAMDENS
-694 SDVRNQ
+694 EI